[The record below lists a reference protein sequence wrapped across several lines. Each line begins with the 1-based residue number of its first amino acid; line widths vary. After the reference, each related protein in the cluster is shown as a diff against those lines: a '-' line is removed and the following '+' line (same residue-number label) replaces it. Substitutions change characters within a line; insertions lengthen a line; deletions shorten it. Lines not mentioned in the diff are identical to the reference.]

1 MEQLPKPWF
10 DMNRYREVRLR
21 EALYEIELAESFLS
35 QGLIRNAAGKAFQA
49 WKALVAACAVDKVNE
64 LRKLFPGTKK
74 LRGIRAGVEKVYWII
89 AAMPTTLLKPVA
101 QVIGGDVDVY
111 TNMAL
116 WIHEYQYNGP
126 DRQGIL
132 SPYPDDESAAK
143 DIKTLINK
151 TRELANKALQQGK

>member
-1 MEQLPKPWF
+1 MVEQLPKPWF
-10 DMNRYREVRLR
+10 DLNKYREVRLR
-21 EALYEIELAESFLS
+21 EAMYEAELAESFLN

-49 WKALVAACAVDKVNE
+49 WKALVAAYAVDKISE

-74 LRGIRAGVEKVYWII
+74 LRGLRARVEKAYWIV
-89 AAMPTTLLKPVA
+89 AVMPTTVLKPVA

-116 WIHEYQYNGP
+116 WLHEYQYNGP
-126 DRQGIL
+126 DKQGIL

-143 DIKTLINK
+143 DIRALISK
-151 TRELANKALQQGK
+151 TRELTKKTIQ